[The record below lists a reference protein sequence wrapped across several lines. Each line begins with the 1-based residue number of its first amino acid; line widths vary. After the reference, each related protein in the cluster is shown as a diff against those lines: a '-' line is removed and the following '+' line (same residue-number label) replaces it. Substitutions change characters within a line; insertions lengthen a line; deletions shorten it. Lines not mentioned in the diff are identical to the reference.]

1 MQVLIVEDERKLAE
15 VERDYLTAA
24 GYDVVIIGNGA
35 EVEPW
40 LIENTADLMVL
51 DIMLPGKDGIAL
63 CKDIRKTSNL
73 PIIMTT
79 ARVEEVDR
87 LLGLDIGAD
96 DYLCK
101 PFSPRE
107 LVSRVRAV
115 LRRSDRQPPVDLD
128 DTLVINPETF
138 GVQYQAQAITLT
150 FVEFRLLEELMR
162 RPGVIFTRDRLMS
175 SIYPDR
181 RVVSD
186 RTIDS
191 HIKKLRKKL
200 EGLAPDREFVWSVY
214 GAGYKF
220 E

>member
-40 LIENTADLMVL
+40 LMENTADIMVL

-87 LLGLDIGAD
+87 LLGLDMGAD

-115 LRRSDRQPPVDLD
+115 LRRSDRQQPANIG

-138 GVQYQAQAITLT
+138 GVQYQAQTITLT
-150 FVEFRLLEELMR
+150 SVEFRLLEELMR

-214 GAGYKF
+214 GAGYRF